1 MLLQAYTLIMNI
13 IIIQLTTEVESLCG
27 ISGVE
32 KTVTWEVVYTLVVDV
47 AVKVDPTPNGCIG
60 CSSVVTV
67 TA

>member
-1 MLLQAYTLIMNI
+1 MMNMHV
-13 IIIQLTTEVESLCG
+13 QLTTEAESLCG
-27 ISGVE
+27 ISGVV

-47 AVKVDPTPNGCIG
+47 AVKVDPTSNGCVG